1 MALVLKDRVKE
12 TTTTTGTGTLT
23 LAGAVAGF
31 QSFSAI
37 GDGNTTF
44 YSVVHQDAAVGE
56 WEVGVGT
63 YTASGTTL
71 ARTTVLQSSNGG
83 AAVNFSAGSKDV
95 FVTYPSDKAVAVS
108 GSPNFATVSATS
120 LNAGTLTVGGE
131 NVATSSTVAT
141 LSATMATSISNHLPL
156 AGGTLTGTVSGTDI
170 YVSAVAIGVDSLLGK
185 ELHIGKAAVADV
197 VSLTDGTSIAI
208 SFNDGQNFAVQ
219 LAGNRTLESPTNCV
233 SGQVGSIFIIQDGT
247 GGRTL
252 SYGANWKFAAGTAPT
267 LSTAASAV
275 DRVDYIVYTS
285 TAVQAIATLDV
296 K

>member
-31 QSFSAI
+31 QSFSSI

-197 VSLTDGTSIAI
+197 VSLTDGASIAV

-233 SGQVGSIFIIQDGT
+233 AGQVGSIFIIQDGT

-252 SYGANWKFAAGTAPT
+252 SYGSNWKFAAGTAPT

>member
-23 LAGAVAGF
+23 LTGAVEGF
-31 QSFSAI
+31 QSFSSI

-44 YSVVHQDAAVGE
+44 YSVVHPDAAVGE

-197 VSLTDGTSIAI
+197 VSLTDGTSIAV

-233 SGQVGSIFIIQDGT
+233 AGQVGSIFIIQDGT
-247 GGRTL
+247 GSRTL

>member
-31 QSFSAI
+31 QSFSAV

-56 WEVGVGT
+56 WEVGIGT

-170 YVSAVAIGVDSLLGK
+170 YVSAAAIGVDSLLGK

-197 VSLTDGTSIAI
+197 VSLTDGTSIAV

-233 SGQVGSIFIIQDGT
+233 AGQVGSIFIIQDGT

>member
-23 LAGAVAGF
+23 LSGAVAGF
-31 QSFSAI
+31 QSFSSI

-197 VSLTDGTSIAI
+197 VSLTDGTNIAV

-233 SGQVGSIFIIQDGT
+233 AGQVGSIFIIQDGT

>member
-31 QSFSAI
+31 QSFSSI

-197 VSLTDGTSIAI
+197 VSLTDGASIAV

-233 SGQVGSIFIIQDGT
+233 AGQVGSIFIIQDGT
-247 GGRTL
+247 GSRTL

>member
-31 QSFSAI
+31 QSFSVI

-233 SGQVGSIFIIQDGT
+233 AGQVGSIFIIQDGT
-247 GGRTL
+247 GSRTL

>member
-31 QSFSAI
+31 QSFSSI

-120 LNAGTLTVGGE
+120 LNASTLTVGGE

-197 VSLTDGTSIAI
+197 VSLTDGASIAV

-233 SGQVGSIFIIQDGT
+233 AGQVGSIFIIQDGT

-252 SYGANWKFAAGTAPT
+252 SYGSNWKFAAGTAPT

>member
-12 TTTTTGTGTLT
+12 TMITTGTGTLT
-23 LAGAVAGF
+23 LTGAVEGF
-31 QSFSAI
+31 QSFSSI

-120 LNAGTLTVGGE
+120 LNAGTLTVGGK

-197 VSLTDGTSIAI
+197 VSLTDGTSIAV

-233 SGQVGSIFIIQDGT
+233 AGQVGSIFIIQDGT
-247 GGRTL
+247 GSRTL

>member
-37 GDGNTTF
+37 GNANTT
-44 YSVVHQDAAVGE
+44 YYAAVHQNAGTPE
-56 WEVGVGT
+56 WEVGIGT

-83 AAVNFSAGSKDV
+83 SAVDFSAGTKDV

-120 LNAGTLTVGGE
+120 LNAGTLTVDGE

-141 LSATMATSISNHLPL
+141 LSATMATSIGNHLPL
-156 AGGTLTGTVSGTDI
+156 SGGTLTGIVSGTDI

-197 VSLTDGTSIAI
+197 VSLTDGTSIAV

-233 SGQVGSIFIIQDGT
+233 AGQVGSIFIIQDGT
-247 GGRTL
+247 GSRTL
-252 SYGANWKFAAGTAPT
+252 SYGGNWKFVGGTAPT
-267 LSTAASAV
+267 LSTGASAV
-275 DRVDYIVYTS
+275 DRIDYIAYTS
-285 TAVQAIATLDV
+285 TAVQAVASLDV

>member
-23 LAGAVAGF
+23 LTGAVEGF
-31 QSFSAI
+31 QSFSSI

-197 VSLTDGTSIAI
+197 VSLTDGTSIAV

-233 SGQVGSIFIIQDGT
+233 AGQVGSIFIIQDGT
-247 GGRTL
+247 GSRTL